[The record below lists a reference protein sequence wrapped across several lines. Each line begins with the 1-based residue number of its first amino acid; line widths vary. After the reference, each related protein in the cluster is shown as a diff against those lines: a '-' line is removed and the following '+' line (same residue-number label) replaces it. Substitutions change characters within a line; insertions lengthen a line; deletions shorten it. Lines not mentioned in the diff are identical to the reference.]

1 VSRDATLAT
10 DYASG
15 ALSKNR
21 PEEFERLRLLEAWG
35 DPDTHTVLRTVGL
48 GRDWRCLEI
57 GAGAGSV
64 ARWLA
69 GQCGDGAVVAVDTD
83 TRYLGDTVPPN
94 LEWRT
99 GDIRALEFAPG
110 SFDLVHSR
118 LTFCHLPEREALVAT
133 AARWLKPGGWLVL
146 GDPMCMPAAG
156 SVHEPIRRFFGAL
169 EAGWTAQGSDMTTWA
184 QTIPSQLARAGLRDI
199 GVLTRANRLGEQGPY
214 GALAA
219 ANIRQEGAYLVGAG
233 LLAQADVD
241 AVSALCADP
250 GFTDIRSITVYAWG
264 RAARAAGGTDYTD
277 PKRAAE
283 R

>member
-1 VSRDATLAT
+1 MSRDTRLAT

-15 ALSKNR
+15 ALNKDT
-21 PEEFERLRLLEAWG
+21 PGEFERLRLLQEWG
-35 DPDTHTVLRTVGL
+35 DLDTRTALQETGL

-69 GQCGDGAVVAVDTD
+69 DQCPDGAVTAVDID
-83 TRYLGDTVPPN
+83 TRYLGDTGRAN

-99 GDIRALEFAPG
+99 GDIRALDFPPG

-118 LTFCHLPEREALVAT
+118 LTFCHLPERGRLVAD
-133 AARWLKPGGWLVL
+133 AVRWLRPGGWLVL

-169 EAGWTAQGSDMTTWA
+169 EEGWAAQGSDMTTWA
-184 QTIPSQLARAGLRDI
+184 QTIPARLGRAGLRDI
-199 GVLTRANRLGEQGPY
+199 GALSRVNRLGEPGPY

-219 ANIRQEGAYLVGAG
+219 ANIQQEGAYLVGAG
-233 LLAQADVD
+233 LLTQSDVD
-241 AVSALCADP
+241 EVGALCAEP

-264 RAARAAGGTDYTD
+264 RKPADADGTERRE
-277 PKRAAE
+277 KRS
-283 R
+283 